1 MRTCALVS
9 LWRVHCVCHTAFLHS
24 SHRGVCI
31 VCGAGAHKGSHASS
45 RAVATRHGQVS
56 VFEVVSGGG
65 GGGGAPSELR
75 LAMSVAGHA
84 RGISAVSFAQD
95 CVHLGLA
102 CKDGTWSV
110 IVTSSPSGALKSD
123 PIEHARGTVP
133 GYAPERSTSRPQSP
147 RPQSPRPQSPRP
159 QSPRPQSPR
168 HCSAHVACAIVGS
181 TFGDRSAP
189 FEAITLSPFAKRL
202 VGGTAST
209 LTIVDVAAA
218 ARGQSARAVIDT
230 IQATAHGGITGL
242 SYSSDGL
249 RALSAGEDGRL
260 RLWVVETDEGK
271 AGTL

>member
-31 VCGAGAHKGSHASS
+31 VCGTGAHKGSHASS

-110 IVTSSPSGALKSD
+110 VVTSSPSGALKSD

-133 GYAPERSTSRPQSP
+133 G
-147 RPQSPRPQSPRP
+147 
-159 QSPRPQSPR
+159 
-168 HCSAHVACAIVGS
+168 
-181 TFGDRSAP
+181 AP
-189 FEAITLSPFAKRL
+189 FEAIALSPFAKRL